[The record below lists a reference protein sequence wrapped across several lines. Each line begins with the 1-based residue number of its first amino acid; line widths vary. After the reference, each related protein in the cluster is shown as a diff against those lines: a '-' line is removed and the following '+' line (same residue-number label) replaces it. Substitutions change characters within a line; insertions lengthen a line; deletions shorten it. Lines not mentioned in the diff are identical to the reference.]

1 MTSPARDLVANV
13 LAGMGA
19 AFGTPLALD
28 DDGLLTMTF
37 ADDIACTVEVP
48 EDADFA
54 YLHAPVARVPP
65 AGREETLAAA
75 LARNLFTLGVPGAAL
90 ALDRESDELVLCCT
104 LPVEGLAPD
113 GLGDVVLAMVE
124 EVREL
129 RAVLAGPGG
138 DIAPADEAETARPA
152 EDVIIRG

>member
-1 MTSPARDLVANV
+1 MSPTRDLVADA

-19 AFGTPLALD
+19 VFGTQLSLG

-65 AGREETLAAA
+65 AAREETLAGA
-75 LARNLFTLGVPGAAL
+75 LARNLFTLGVPGGAL

-104 LPVEGLAPD
+104 LPAEGLTPD
-113 GLGDVVLAMVE
+113 SLGDVVLAMVE

-129 RAVLAGPGG
+129 RVALA
-138 DIAPADEAETARPA
+138 DAPTAAATADADEAAYYPMR
-152 EDVIIRG
+152 DMIIRG